1 MEVAVVEEE
10 AVVAA
15 VAARRLRECSFEF
28 LLLPSPLALHLAL
41 QPRHV
46 AAALVR
52 LAQLRFELEQT
63 AADAALGAEAERL
76 LEVGGEGGGVEQHGG
91 FVDLLVGAHLR
102 RWGRRR
108 RW

>member
-10 AVVAA
+10 AVVVAA

-46 AAALVR
+46 PTALVR
-52 LAQLRFELEQT
+52 FAQLGFEFQQT

-91 FVDLLVGAHLR
+91 FVDLLVGAHLGG
-102 RWGRRR
+102 WGRRR
-108 RW
+108 

>member
-1 MEVAVVEEE
+1 M
-10 AVVAA
+10 
-15 VAARRLRECSFEF
+15 AARHLRECSFEF

-46 AAALVR
+46 ATPLVC
-52 LAQLRFELEQT
+52 LAQLRLELQQT
-63 AADAALGAEAERL
+63 AADTALGAEAERL

-91 FVDLLVGAHLR
+91 FVDLLVGAHLGG
-102 RWGRRR
+102 WGRML